1 MYSFKSIGAKS
12 RSVSEIGFTINFGV
26 VRIKEELGNLLDGWQ
41 VEKLELDM
49 RGYTCDYE

>member
-26 VRIKEELGNLLDGWQ
+26 VRIEETAESNSSCPGSG
-41 VEKLELDM
+41 
-49 RGYTCDYE
+49 